1 MNREHLK
8 HYYKR
13 CKRLKK
19 KVSAAGARVF
29 AVILALGTA
38 VGLCLPLRPQRS
50 ELEKRKL
57 EEFPALTASGLWD
70 GSWFEG
76 VSTWYSDTYPLRESL
91 IGGASRFERLYGVQG
106 EQLLNHSDAT
116 GDKVPEI
123 GQETTPAPVIT
134 ATPEPEA
141 EAGPEQTPEPT
152 QALEDGT
159 IHQEPEMAGDV
170 YLSGDTAFEIYYFN
184 QGGADAY
191 ASMLNT
197 VQARLGGSAAVYDL
211 LAPTSFGVCLDES
224 IQEKMGGSLE
234 KNAFAYIYSRLD
246 PAVRRVDVMEE
257 LIRHNAE
264 YLYYRT
270 DHHWTALGA
279 YYAYRVFAEQK
290 GIQPH
295 ELSEFEKREYPG
307 FLGTFYAYSNQS
319 AALGDHSDTVEA
331 YIPMGT
337 NDAEIQQA
345 EGGTLQWF
353 VVSDVSDYGEGAKY
367 SCFIGGDNP
376 FTRITNPQIQDGSS
390 CVVVKE
396 SYGNAFVPWLVDHY
410 QNVYVVD
417 YRYYTGNLT
426 QFIRENSVQDV
437 IFVNNA
443 DALSESSSGKML
455 ALFPEG

>member
-1 MNREHLK
+1 MSKEHLK
-8 HYYKR
+8 QYYER
-13 CKRLKK
+13 CKKLKRK
-19 KVSAAGARVF
+19 LNSAGIRVF
-29 AVILALGTA
+29 AVLLGAGFA
-38 VGLCLPLRPQRS
+38 VGLCLPLRPRIS
-50 ELEKRKL
+50 ELEKREL
-57 EEFPALTASGLWD
+57 EKFPGLTAAGLWD
-70 GSWFEG
+70 GSWLEG
-76 VSTWYSDTYPLRESL
+76 VGTWYSDTYPLREGL
-91 IGGASRFERLYGVQG
+91 IAGAAKVEDLYGFKG
-106 EQLLNHSDAT
+106 EQIVENTDQT
-116 GDKVPEI
+116 GDRIPEI
-123 GQETTPAPVIT
+123 TEETAPAPVVT
-134 ATPEPEA
+134 ATPEPTA
-141 EAGPEQTPEPT
+141 E
-152 QALEDGT
+152 LEDGT
-159 IHQEPEMAGDV
+159 IHQEPEVAGNV
-170 YLSGDTAFEIYYFN
+170 YISGDTAFEIYYFN

-191 ASMLNT
+191 ASMINT
-197 VQARLGGSAAVYDL
+197 VQARLGGSAKVYDL
-211 LAPTSFGVCLDES
+211 LAPTSFGVCLDET
-224 IQEKMGGSLE
+224 IQQNMGGSSQKE
-234 KNAFAYIYSRLD
+234 AFQYIYSRLD
-246 PAVRRVDVMEE
+246 PAVGRVDVMED

-279 YYAYRVFAEQK
+279 YYAYCVFAEQK

-295 ELSEFEKREYPG
+295 VLSEFEKKEYPG

-319 AALGDHSDTVEA
+319 AALGDHPDTVEA

-353 VVSDVSDYGEGAKY
+353 VVSDVTDYGEGAKY

-426 QFIRENSVQDV
+426 QFIRENKVQDV